1 MPNPDP
7 THPKF
12 LEGDEGLSPVRN
24 DDDVEGH
31 MHAMNHP
38 AEDEAGPEG
47 FMAMNIPDELGA
59 GVTDDDVEG
68 HLRSFNQPA
77 DDEAEPSFAKHP
89 TNSVPQSRATTPMV
103 MGPGSRP

>member
-31 MHAMNHP
+31 VYA
-38 AEDEAGPEG
+38 
-47 FMAMNIPDELGA
+47 
-59 GVTDDDVEG
+59 
-68 HLRSFNQPA
+68 FNQPA
-77 DDEAEPSFAKHP
+77 DDEAEPESLVREASDEPDAAVTSDDAEGFQAL
-89 TNSVPQSRATTPMV
+89 
-103 MGPGSRP
+103 

>member
-31 MHAMNHP
+31 MRSFNQP
-38 AEDEAGPEG
+38 ADDQTEPEG
-47 FMAMNIPDELGA
+47 LVRNNPDELGA
-59 GVTDDDVEG
+59 AATDDDVEG
-68 HLRSFNQPA
+68 HLRTLNHPA
-77 DDEAEPSFAKHP
+77 DDA
-89 TNSVPQSRATTPMV
+89 
-103 MGPGSRP
+103 PGDDPEGFKAM